1 MSIFDKLLEVD
12 AAKLAAK
19 ENKQVE
25 ITRLSTHFGEPFIVT
40 CATMS
45 IDQFQHVV
53 ETSKEE
59 DYKAGIVLEGCRID
73 GKKFSDAV
81 WLNALG
87 VQKGI
92 DVVKKLF
99 RAGEIQKLHN
109 TVSLLSGYGD
119 DAVAEVKN

>member
-19 ENKQVE
+19 EKKQVE
-25 ITRLSTHFGEPFIVT
+25 VARLSAHFGEPFIVT
-40 CATMS
+40 CSTMG

-53 ETSKEE
+53 ETSKDD
-59 DYKAGIVLEGCRID
+59 DYKAGIVLEGCRVD
-73 GKKFSDAV
+73 GRKFSDEA
-81 WLNALG
+81 WLKALG

-92 DVVKKLF
+92 DVIKKLF

-109 TVSLLSGYGD
+109 EVSLLSGYGD